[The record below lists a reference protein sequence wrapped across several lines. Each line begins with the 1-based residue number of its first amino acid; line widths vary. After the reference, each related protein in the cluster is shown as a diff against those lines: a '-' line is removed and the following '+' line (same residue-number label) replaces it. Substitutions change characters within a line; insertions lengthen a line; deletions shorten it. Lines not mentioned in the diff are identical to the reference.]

1 MEQLTLPTTCSHM
14 ALSSFFY
21 IQHHLRAQAQ
31 AQDRR
36 KVENPSYPSTPP
48 NPSNRATMSP
58 ASKFIGRPSRPCPKC
73 RGQWHWV
80 NTMGGLECV
89 TCRPAPA
96 SITDIESRLL
106 VAGDGGRGT
115 WQVPGDFDVHPDAQA
130 ARENQANGA
139 PAITG
144 KTGASLEDL
153 LDVFDDAAS
162 IHGGAL
168 RTSERVGRW
177 DAQQQ
182 ALVDWWMESTKPG
195 SATLHSITE
204 SLQGQRLTAWLAVPD
219 AAQLISQLRSDCE
232 IGPNGPRELYGC
244 LTQELR
250 GLRDWIDGRGEN
262 NTAVSVIEA
271 ENETL
276 DLSDIEI

>member
-1 MEQLTLPTTCSHM
+1 
-14 ALSSFFY
+14 
-21 IQHHLRAQAQ
+21 
-31 AQDRR
+31 
-36 KVENPSYPSTPP
+36 
-48 NPSNRATMSP
+48 
-58 ASKFIGRPSRPCPKC
+58 
-73 RGQWHWV
+73 
-80 NTMGGLECV
+80 MGGLECV

-106 VAGDGGRGT
+106 VADDGT
-115 WQVPGDFDVHPDAQA
+115 WQVPGDFDVHPDVQA
-130 ARENQANGA
+130 ARENQADGA
-139 PAITG
+139 SAITG
-144 KTGASLEDL
+144 KTGATIEYL
-153 LDVFDDAAS
+153 LDVFEDAAS
-162 IHGGAL
+162 IHGGA
-168 RTSERVGRW
+168 RSNERAGRW